1 MVAENINLS
10 ENVLF
15 LNLEIQKEN
24 EIQSECVLLIWDNLL
39 LLDSV

>member
-1 MVAENINLS
+1 MVAKNINLS

-15 LNLEIQKEN
+15 LNLEIQKEK
-24 EIQSECVLLIWDNLL
+24 EIQSECILLIRDNLL

>member
-1 MVAENINLS
+1 MVAKNINLS

-15 LNLEIQKEN
+15 LNLEIQKEK
-24 EIQSECVLLIWDNLL
+24 EIQSECILLIWDNLL